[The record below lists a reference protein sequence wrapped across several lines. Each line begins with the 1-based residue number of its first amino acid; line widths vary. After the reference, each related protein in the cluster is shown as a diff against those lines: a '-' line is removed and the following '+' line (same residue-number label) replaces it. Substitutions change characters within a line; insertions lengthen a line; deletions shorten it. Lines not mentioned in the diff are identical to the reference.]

1 MPAANNAPATQTM
14 IELEPSLIQGLNA
27 MQTLALTFAVTV
39 AICCA
44 TVLVAIPSFLQFMI
58 LIVDD
63 E

>member
-1 MPAANNAPATQTM
+1 MHA
-14 IELEPSLIQGLNA
+14 
-27 MQTLALTFAVTV
+27 LALTFAVTV
-39 AICCA
+39 A